1 MRAVLFDLDDT
12 LIVEEPIAREAFT
25 ATAAH
30 AAAVHELDAERL
42 ATDARL
48 CAREFWYAGPHHAAA
63 ERIAISSWEGLWCR
77 YEGDDPD
84 IQALRAWAP
93 GYRTGSWDAG
103 LRRQGIEDV
112 ALAEVLGEQF
122 GIERRA
128 IHRLL
133 PGAREVL
140 AELARDYELALVT
153 NGASCLQRE
162 KLDASGLGAFF
173 SAVVVSADLRT
184 RKPDPVVLRRALDL
198 LGVTADEAVM
208 VGDNPDT
215 DIAGALACGM
225 RAVHVADAHDGEYP
239 DGVARAISL
248 ADVPALVRAL

>member
-12 LIVEEPIAREAFT
+12 LIVEVPIAREAFI

-30 AAAVHELDAERL
+30 AAARHAVDVERL

-48 CAREFWYAGPHHAAA
+48 CARELWHGGPHQATA

-84 IQALRAWAP
+84 VRALRAWAP
-93 GYRTGSWDAG
+93 GYRAAAWDAG
-103 LRRQGIEDV
+103 LRRQGIEDA
-112 ALAEVLGEQF
+112 ALAEQLGERF
-122 GIERRA
+122 GVERRA

-133 PGAREVL
+133 PGA
-140 AELARDYELALVT
+140 AELLTDLGRDHDIGLVT

-162 KLDASGLGAFF
+162 KLEASGLAGHFH
-173 SAVVVSADLRT
+173 AVVVSADLRT
-184 RKPDPVVLRRALDL
+184 RKPDPAVFRRALEL
-198 LGVTADEAVM
+198 LGATADEAVM

-215 DIAGALACGM
+215 DIAGARATGM
-225 RAVHVADAHDGEYP
+225 RAVHVSGADHEPVA
-239 DGVARAISL
+239 GVAFADSL
-248 ADVPALVRAL
+248 ADVAALIRAT